1 MGLGVSLFETKI
13 VRVLFPRHRLLCQFF
28 EDASGD
34 KLAQE
39 GGAFLLVVYV
49 GREHEFVHALF
60 ADSEEI
66 LSGNTM
72 LLHDLGRGF
81 VEAN

>member
-1 MGLGVSLFETKI
+1 MS
-13 VRVLFPRHRLLCQFF
+13 
-28 EDASGD
+28 

-39 GGAFLLVVYV
+39 CGAFLFVVYV
-49 GREHEFVHALF
+49 GREYEFVHTLF

-66 LSGNTM
+66 LSGNSM

-81 VEAN
+81 VEANRISGIASFLNQKDWCRIVPNQLRSGLL